1 MAMWL
6 WIQPVDRVWKVV
18 TDSDKG
24 MIKIYN
30 EKDVLI
36 SEKKDLE
43 NGAICLIE
51 ETFLKRVA
59 TKLVSGDGKIMQSTD
74 SGKVAVVVKKNEY
87 NYMYS

>member
-1 MAMWL
+1 MSIWA

-36 SEKKDLE
+36 SEKRDLE
-43 NGAICLIE
+43 KDAIYLIE
-51 ETFLKRVA
+51 ETFLKIVA
-59 TKLVSGDGKIMQSTD
+59 TKLVSEDGKIMQNID
-74 SGKVAVVVKKNEY
+74 SGKVAVVVKKDEY
-87 NYMYS
+87 NYMYA